1 MAGATFLSGEAP
13 VVPPFLATLSP
24 ALDTANGRSRI
35 GTHRQPRNDSELNGP
50 EPLCPVLDSV
60 NRRWVQSELSVVRTA
75 VGAQPGAGRTGG
87 WCGVG
92 GLCIER
98 EERRFGDRLRWG
110 IGPRRSRT
118 GVRSAPATPASPSPP
133 RSGTRRWSPPG
144 RRRGAERVPG
154 DRHDAGAL
162 CGTLRGA
169 HRPGRGG
176 RGVPASAP
184 SPVRVSVGLRVRPD
198 RWLRTPAARPGGS
211 SGSGT
216 IHR

>member
-1 MAGATFLSGEAP
+1 MAGATFRSGETP
-13 VVPPFLATLSP
+13 VVPPFLATSP
-24 ALDTANGRSRI
+24 PRSTPRTGGRGSVP
-35 GTHRQPRNDSELNGP
+35 TDNPRNDSELNGP
-50 EPLCPVLDSV
+50 EPLCPVLDGV
-60 NRRWVQSELSVVRTA
+60 NRRWVESELSVVRTA

-98 EERRFGDRLRWG
+98 EERRFGDRPRWG
-110 IGPRRSRT
+110 IGPRGSRT
-118 GVRSAPATPASPSPP
+118 GVRSTPATPASPS
-133 RSGTRRWSPPG
+133 RSGTRRWRPPG
-144 RRRGAERVPG
+144 RRRGVERVPG

-162 CGTLRGA
+162 CGTLRRA
-169 HRPGRGG
+169 HRPGRGE

-184 SPVRVSVGLRVRPD
+184 SPVRVSVGLRIRPD
-198 RWLRTPAARPGGS
+198 RWLRTPTARPGGS